1 MREFK
6 NLITISTAI
15 LLFSGCSPK
24 SFHNEMIES
33 TKKSL
38 DKKDYRGIQQSYS
51 NSLIDEIDIQK
62 TYISVIDDKSLG
74 DILKE
79 LEQIDGNLYFLKSSD
94 ILVPKSRIKISS
106 FEDLNN
112 YLNAVLDKTLIVEQN
127 GQMYLVKVLNSSERK
142 KRSIKSIPF
151 NLEGQITVE
160 ELIRLITVESGYEVN
175 IGSFIENRNDFQNSI
190 VQISSRDLQDALNS
204 LAQSKDVYVDIDY
217 DKEAINISRYKDVV
231 IELNIPLLDMSS
243 SSQTSNRETEGGES
257 KIENKSQIV
266 LYEELDKMLKNII
279 STDKVSSYH
288 IDKASGLI
296 FLKSTKSIENAV
308 RTLAKAYEASF
319 AKEAIIEFERIE
331 ILLNKSMEFGILG
344 ADVKRIGEGTSW
356 NIASIPTT
364 GVLGFTTTNANRT
377 LKMLADSKNNIGKML
392 NYSKNMLV
400 LKNNI
405 PTVQSIT
412 ENMDYIEKIEST
424 TSGGGT
430 EALRIT
436 SEVTVNTLKEG
447 TSITAMAKISR
458 DKIFLNISPTIKKLI
473 EFKVE
478 RVGITGGDSTN
489 IQLPHYNDQTYN
501 ISKEINLGETSVVGS
516 IIVHDNAKGYEGIV
530 PLENF
535 AIGGTDSKSYVRREI
550 VYVITLKEIKG
561 F

>member
-1 MREFK
+1 MKEFK
-6 NLITISTAI
+6 SLIVISIAVI
-15 LLFSGCSPK
+15 VFSGCSSK
-24 SFHNEMIES
+24 SFHEDMIEN

-38 DKKDYRGIQQSYS
+38 DKKDYSGIKQSYS
-51 NSLIDEIDIQK
+51 DSLVNEVNIKKD
-62 TYISVIDDKSLG
+62 YISIIDDKSLA

-94 ILVPKSRIKISS
+94 ILIPKSRIKISS

-112 YLNAVLDKTLIVEQN
+112 YINAVLDKTLTMEQN
-127 GQMYLVKVLNSSERK
+127 GQIVLVKILTSSERK

-151 NLEGQITVE
+151 NLDGQISVE
-160 ELIRLITVESGYEVN
+160 ELIRLITLESGYEIN

-204 LAQSKDVYVDIDY
+204 LAQSKDVYVDVDY

-243 SSQTSNRETEGGES
+243 TSQTSNQETTGGES

-279 STDKVSSYH
+279 ATDKISTYH

-319 AKEAIIEFERIE
+319 SKEAIIEFERIE
-331 ILLNKSMEFGILG
+331 VLLNKSREFGILG
-344 ADVKRIGEGTSW
+344 ADFTRLGDGNGTSW
-356 NIASIPTT
+356 NVGPLSPEST
-364 GVLGFTTTNANRT
+364 GAIGFETVNPIRNLR
-377 LKMLADSKNNIGKML
+377 MLADSKNDIGKML
-392 NYSKNMLV
+392 NYSKNMIV

-405 PTVQSIT
+405 PSVQAIT
-412 ENMDYIEKIEST
+412 DNTDYVEKIET
-424 TSGGGT
+424 TRDADT
-430 EALRIT
+430 KERT
-436 SEVTVNTLKEG
+436 SDVTVNTLKEG

-458 DKIFLNISPTIKKLI
+458 DKIFLNIAPTIKKLI
-473 EFKVE
+473 TFKEVS
-478 RVGITGGDSTN
+478 VDGTT
-489 IQLPHYNDQTYN
+489 IQLPQYNDQSYN
-501 ISKEINLGETSVVGS
+501 ISKEVKLGETSIVGS
-516 IIVHDNAKGYEGIV
+516 IIVHDDAKGYKGIV
-530 PLENF
+530 PIESF

>member
-6 NLITISTAI
+6 SLITMCTTL
-15 LLFSGCSPK
+15 LLFFGCSSK
-24 SFHNEMIES
+24 SFHEDMIEN

-38 DKKDYRGIQQSYS
+38 DKKDYGDIKQSYS
-51 NSLIDEIDIQK
+51 DNLVDEVNIKKD
-62 TYISVIDDKSLG
+62 YISIIDDKSLA

-94 ILVPKSRIKISS
+94 ILIPKSRIKISS

-112 YLNAVLDKTLIVEQN
+112 YINAVLDKTLTMEQN
-127 GQMYLVKVLNSSERK
+127 GQIVLVKILTSSERK

-151 NLEGQITVE
+151 NLDGQISVE
-160 ELIRLITVESGYEVN
+160 ELVRLITFESGYEVN
-175 IGSFIENRNDFQNSI
+175 IGSFIQNRDDFQNSI

-204 LAQSKDVYVDIDY
+204 LAQSKDVYVDVDY

-243 SSQTSNRETEGGES
+243 TSQTSNQETTGGES

-279 STDKVSSYH
+279 ATDKISTYH

-319 AKEAIIEFERIE
+319 SKEAIIEFERIE
-331 ILLNKSMEFGILG
+331 VLLNKSREFGILG
-344 ADVKRIGEGTSW
+344 ADFTRIGDGTSW
-356 NIASIPTT
+356 NVGPLSAEST
-364 GVLGFTTTNANRT
+364 GALGFETVNPIRNLR
-377 LKMLADSKNNIGKML
+377 MLADSKNDIGKML
-392 NYSKNMLV
+392 NYSKNMIV

-405 PTVQSIT
+405 PSVQAIT
-412 ENMDYIEKIEST
+412 DNTDYVEKIET
-424 TSGGGT
+424 TRDADT
-430 EALRIT
+430 KERT
-436 SEVTVNTLKEG
+436 SDVTVNTLKEG

-458 DKIFLNISPTIKKLI
+458 DKIFLNIAPTIKKLI
-473 EFKVE
+473 TFKEVS
-478 RVGITGGDSTN
+478 VDGTT
-489 IQLPHYNDQTYN
+489 IQLPQYNDQSYN
-501 ISKEINLGETSVVGS
+501 VSKEVKLGETSIVGS
-516 IIVHDNAKGYEGIV
+516 IIVHDDAKGYKGIV
-530 PLENF
+530 PIESF